1 MNTETCSTGS
11 LSLQRREILKT
22 KAGVIKLADNAKIK
36 LILKQTADGS
46 TDSSELFTR
55 GEFREH
61 GGSFFIDY
69 DESEA
74 TGYAGSH
81 VQLRIGQQDDTVTM
95 TRTGKAFSSLV
106 FENGKRHFCQYGTEY
121 GDCMIGI
128 STVDMR
134 NGMTSDGGELYVR
147 YTIDV
152 NAGLML
158 ENEITIHVKP
168 HNN

>member
-1 MNTETCSTGS
+1 M
-11 LSLQRREILKT
+11 
-22 KAGVIKLADNAKIK
+22 ADNAKIK

-95 TRTGKAFSSLV
+95 TRTGKAFSSLR

-134 NGMTSDGGELYVR
+134 LSL
-147 YTIDV
+147 
-152 NAGLML
+152 
-158 ENEITIHVKP
+158 IHI
-168 HNN
+168 

>member
-1 MNTETCSTGS
+1 M
-11 LSLQRREILKT
+11 
-22 KAGVIKLADNAKIK
+22 ADNAKIK

-106 FENGKRHFCQYGTEY
+106 FENGKRHFCQYDMNY
-121 GDCMIGI
+121 RKHI
-128 STVDMR
+128 S
-134 NGMTSDGGELYVR
+134 ELCSSRTRELRCHPIQPAY
-147 YTIDV
+147 
-152 NAGLML
+152 
-158 ENEITIHVKP
+158 
-168 HNN
+168 

>member
-1 MNTETCSTGS
+1 M
-11 LSLQRREILKT
+11 
-22 KAGVIKLADNAKIK
+22 ADNAKIK

-106 FENGKRHFCQYGTEY
+106 F
-121 GDCMIGI
+121 I
-128 STVDMR
+128 SLLRANPCTA
-134 NGMTSDGGELYVR
+134 TSWTRTKTSSLTR
-147 YTIDV
+147 
-152 NAGLML
+152 
-158 ENEITIHVKP
+158 KP
-168 HNN
+168 RP

>member
-1 MNTETCSTGS
+1 M
-11 LSLQRREILKT
+11 
-22 KAGVIKLADNAKIK
+22 IKLADNAKIK

-95 TRTGKAFSSLV
+95 TRTGTAFSSLV